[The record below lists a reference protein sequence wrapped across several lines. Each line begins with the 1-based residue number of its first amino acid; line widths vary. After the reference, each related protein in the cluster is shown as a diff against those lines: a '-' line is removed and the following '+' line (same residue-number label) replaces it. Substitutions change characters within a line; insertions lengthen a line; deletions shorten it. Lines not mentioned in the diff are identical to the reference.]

1 MIWFIV
7 IICEIFLILFG
18 VVIVLL
24 SAELPPP
31 PPHPVVKPQQPP
43 LDNPPNIGDNNSI
56 EIEKEE
62 DYD

>member
-1 MIWFIV
+1 MTWFIV

-31 PPHPVVKPQQPP
+31 PVVEPQQQP
-43 LDNPPNIGDNNSI
+43 LDNPTDSNDNKPI
-56 EIEKEE
+56 DDDGWE
-62 DYD
+62 

>member
-1 MIWFIV
+1 MTWFIV

-31 PPHPVVKPQQPP
+31 PVVKPQQQP
-43 LDNPPNIGDNNSI
+43 LDNPSDSNDNRT
-56 EIEKEE
+56 IEKQIGE
-62 DYD
+62 DYE

>member
-1 MIWFIV
+1 MTWFIV

-31 PPHPVVKPQQPP
+31 PVVKPQQQP
-43 LDNPPNIGDNNSI
+43 LDNPTDSNDNKPI
-56 EIEKEE
+56 DDEWE
-62 DYD
+62 